1 MTLEGLRGRV
11 EVARRI
17 RGIIIIIK
25 DDSRLN

>member
-17 RGIIIIIK
+17 RGIIIIK
-25 DDSRLN
+25 DDSWLN